1 MAVNLLA
8 LDVGEARIGLAVGR
22 LGSSFAFGRGY
33 ITRSK
38 QSEDVRAVLEHMTRE
53 NAQTLVVGLPTRT
66 DGRDS
71 PQTQRV
77 RSFAT
82 ALEAAGAQV
91 VFEDERF
98 TTRIATQGIS
108 SSGISR
114 KKRRDKGRVD
124 EASAILI
131 LESYLART

>member
-1 MAVNLLA
+1 MNLLA

-22 LGSSFAFGRGY
+22 AGSSFAFGRGY

-38 QSEDVRAVLEHMTRE
+38 QAEDVRAVLEHMSTE

-77 RSFAT
+77 RSFAK

-98 TTRIATQGIS
+98 TTRIATRGIS
-108 SSGISR
+108 SSGISK

-131 LESYLART
+131 LESYLARM